1 MANDKPNF
9 AVGEIW
15 NTLAYGSDG
24 NQCTTRIYGHLVKWI
39 QAAGGCVA
47 AFDFTTKGILQK
59 LQFQE

>member
-1 MANDKPNF
+1 MISQILQWVKY
-9 AVGEIW
+9 G
-15 NTLAYGSDG
+15 TLLLMEVME

-39 QAAGGCVA
+39 QAAGGCVT

>member
-1 MANDKPNF
+1 MISQILQWVKN
-9 AVGEIW
+9 G
-15 NTLAYGSDG
+15 TLLLMEVME